1 MQLNSTLA
9 TVSYDVGCGMANA
22 DGEIDD
28 NVEKKWR
35 PQYEKF
41 VILANRVHNIMFLKI
56 DILTGNLKLISDHKI
71 NTIEVL
77 KRWVF

>member
-1 MQLNSTLA
+1 MTTTYHSN
-9 TVSYDVGCGMANA
+9 
-22 DGEIDD
+22 
-28 NVEKKWR
+28 
-35 PQYEKF
+35 EKF

-77 KRWVF
+77 KR